1 MQQNLIQKAQKGI
14 DTSKLSK
21 NADLASLKTPDDKSD
36 IRESKNVRSALN
48 SLKSKTDKLDADKQ
62 IKE

>member
-21 NADLASLKTPDDKSD
+21 NVDLASLKTPADKPD
-36 IRESKNVRSALN
+36 IDESKNVRSALN
-48 SLKSKTDKLDADKQ
+48 SLKSKVDKLDVDKQ